1 MGLVFVASFNGPS
14 LGHHPATARVKWNK
28 EVNKVVLECF
38 YRSKMFVEE
47 GKHIRRFK
55 KRMFREWREK
65 GLFKSSERRV
75 CDQARTVR
83 KNG

>member
-1 MGLVFVASFNGPS
+1 MFGPS
-14 LGHHPATARVKWNK
+14 PGHHPATARVNWNK

-55 KRMFREWREK
+55 KRMFREWIEK

>member
-1 MGLVFVASFNGPS
+1 MFGPS
-14 LGHHPATARVKWNK
+14 CDRPSPGHHPATDRVKWNK

-55 KRMFREWREK
+55 KRMFRQWREK